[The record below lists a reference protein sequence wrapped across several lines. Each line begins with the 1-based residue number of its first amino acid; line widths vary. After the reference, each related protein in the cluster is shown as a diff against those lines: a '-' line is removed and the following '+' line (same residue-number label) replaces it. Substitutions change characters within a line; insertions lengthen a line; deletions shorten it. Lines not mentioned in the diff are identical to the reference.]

1 MNGQLKMSTFPLPL
15 NNNFY
20 MRNLLFF
27 LGFISFLSACNS
39 GEKPP
44 KNQVEAPKMADT
56 SAQIETEKTM
66 PTGLSFKKFTL
77 KSENCDLPFRFDMEI
92 DEDWC
97 NTREINGLKVSMKDA
112 EVAQKINVLI
122 EKVITGPHWSDEGG
136 GKEKS
141 LKQFMADIKNTSTEE
156 GDVEYMQDSYT
167 CRLADSSNTF
177 LSMYIFSEYYGF
189 GAAHGQ
195 HGSSVLNI
203 DLQTGN
209 QIELKDIL
217 VDNYK
222 SALKAL
228 GKRKFLEQNGND
240 VWWFSTEDDQP
251 FELPEVFS
259 ITRKGITFTYQV
271 YEIGP
276 YAAGAPEVFLSIKDL
291 GSLLKVNPYLK

>member
-1 MNGQLKMSTFPLPL
+1 
-15 NNNFY
+15 

-27 LGFISFLSACNS
+27 IGVISFLSACNFS
-39 GEKPP
+39 DKPQEE
-44 KNQVEAPKMADT
+44 QVEAPKMADT
-56 SAQIETEKTM
+56 SAQIETQATM
-66 PTGLSFKKFTL
+66 PTGLSFKKFNL
-77 KSENCDLPFRFDMEI
+77 KTENCNMPFSDGFEMEI

-97 NTREINGLKVSMKDA
+97 NTREIDGLKVSMKDA

-122 EKVITGPHWSDEGG
+122 EKVITGAGG

-203 DLQTGN
+203 DLKTGN
-209 QIELKDIL
+209 QIKLKDIL
-217 VDNYK
+217 IDNYK

-259 ITRKGITFTYQV
+259 ITRKGITFTYQH

>member
-1 MNGQLKMSTFPLPL
+1 
-15 NNNFY
+15 

-27 LGFISFLSACNS
+27 IGAISFLSACNLID
-39 GEKPP
+39 KP
-44 KNQVEAPKMADT
+44 KENQVEAPKMADT
-56 SAQIETEKTM
+56 SAQIETQATM
-66 PTGLSFKKFTL
+66 PTGLSFTKFTL
-77 KSENCDLPFRFDMEI
+77 KSENCDLPISDGMEI

-97 NTREINGLKVSMKDA
+97 NTREIDGLKVSMKDA

-122 EKVITGPHWSDEGG
+122 EKVITAGPMWSAPGT

-141 LKQFMADIKNTSTEE
+141 LKEFMADIKNTSNED
-156 GDVEYMQDSYT
+156 GDIDYMQDSYT

-195 HGSSVLNI
+195 HGISVINI
-203 DLQTGN
+203 DLKTGN
-209 QIELKDIL
+209 QLKLKDVL

-240 VWWFSTEDDQP
+240 EGWFLEDGQP
-251 FELPEVFS
+251 FELPDVFS

>member
-1 MNGQLKMSTFPLPL
+1 
-15 NNNFY
+15 
-20 MRNLLFF
+20 MRNLLLFI
-27 LGFISFLSACNS
+27 GVISFLSACNLS
-39 GEKPP
+39 DEPQE
-44 KNQVEAPKMADT
+44 NQVEAPTMADT

-77 KSENCDLPFRFDMEI
+77 KAENCDLPFSDGMEI

-97 NTREINGLKVSMKDA
+97 NTREIDGLKVSMKDA

-122 EKVITGPHWSDEGG
+122 EKVITGAGG

-141 LKQFMADIKNTSTEE
+141 YKQFMADIKTPSNED
-156 GDVEYMQDSYT
+156 GDIEYMQDSYT

-177 LSMYIFSEYYGF
+177 LSMYIFFEYYAL

-203 DLQTGN
+203 DLKTGN
-209 QIELKDIL
+209 QIKLKDVL

-259 ITRKGITFTYQV
+259 ITRKGITFTYQH

-276 YAAGAPEVFLSIKDL
+276 YAAGAPEIFLSIKDL
-291 GSLLKVNPYLK
+291 GSLLKENPYLK

>member
-1 MNGQLKMSTFPLPL
+1 
-15 NNNFY
+15 

-27 LGFISFLSACNS
+27 IGVISFLSACNS
-39 GEKPP
+39 GEKPK
-44 KNQVEAPKMADT
+44 KNQVKAPKMADT
-56 SAQIETEKTM
+56 TTQNISQLPM

-77 KSENCDLPFRFDMEI
+77 KAENCDLPFDDEMEI

-97 NTREINGLKVSMKDA
+97 NTREINGLKVFMKDT

-122 EKVITGPHWSDEGG
+122 EKEITGAGG
-136 GKEKS
+136 GKKKS
-141 LKQFMADIKNTSTEE
+141 LKQFIAEIKNSSNEAGE
-156 GDVEYMQDSYT
+156 MEYMQDSYT
-167 CRLADSSNTF
+167 CSLADSSNTF
-177 LSMYIFSEYYGF
+177 LSMYIFFEYYAF

-203 DLQTGN
+203 DLKTGN
-209 QIELKDIL
+209 QIKLKDVL

-222 SALKAL
+222 SALKSLA
-228 GKRKFLEQNGND
+228 KRKFLAQNGNEG
-240 VWWFSTEDDQP
+240 WWFLTEDDRP

-259 ITRKGITFTYQV
+259 ISRKGITFSYQH

-291 GSLLKVNPYLK
+291 GALRKENPYLK

>member
-1 MNGQLKMSTFPLPL
+1 
-15 NNNFY
+15 

-27 LGFISFLSACNS
+27 IGVISFLSACNLS
-39 GEKPP
+39 DKP
-44 KNQVEAPKMADT
+44 KENQVEAPKMADT
-56 SAQIETEKTM
+56 SAQIETQATM
-66 PTGLSFKKFTL
+66 PTGLSFTKFTL
-77 KSENCDLPFRFDMEI
+77 KSENCDLPISDGMEI

-97 NTREINGLKVSMKDA
+97 NTREIDGLKVSMKDA

-122 EKVITGPHWSDEGG
+122 EKVITAGPMWSAPGT

-141 LKQFMADIKNTSTEE
+141 LKEFMADIKNTSNED
-156 GDVEYMQDSYT
+156 GDIDYMQDSYT

-195 HGSSVLNI
+195 HGISVINI
-203 DLQTGN
+203 DLKTGN
-209 QIELKDIL
+209 QLKLKDVL

-240 VWWFSTEDDQP
+240 EGWFLEDGQP
-251 FELPEVFS
+251 FELPDVFS

>member
-1 MNGQLKMSTFPLPL
+1 
-15 NNNFY
+15 

-27 LGFISFLSACNS
+27 IGVISFLSACNLID
-39 GEKPP
+39 KP
-44 KNQVEAPKMADT
+44 KENQVEAPKMADT
-56 SAQIETEKTM
+56 SAQIETQATM
-66 PTGLSFKKFTL
+66 PTGLSFTKFTL
-77 KSENCDLPFRFDMEI
+77 KSENCDLPISDGMEI

-97 NTREINGLKVSMKDA
+97 NTREIDGLKVSMKDA

-122 EKVITGPHWSDEGG
+122 EKVITAGPMWSAPGT

-141 LKQFMADIKNTSTEE
+141 LKEFMADIKNTSNED
-156 GDVEYMQDSYT
+156 GDIDYMQDSYT

-195 HGSSVLNI
+195 HGISVINI
-203 DLQTGN
+203 DLKTGN
-209 QIELKDIL
+209 QLKLKDVL

-240 VWWFSTEDDQP
+240 EGWFLEDGQP
-251 FELPEVFS
+251 FELPDVFS

>member
-1 MNGQLKMSTFPLPL
+1 
-15 NNNFY
+15 

-27 LGFISFLSACNS
+27 IGAISFLSACNLID
-39 GEKPP
+39 KP
-44 KNQVEAPKMADT
+44 KENQVEAPKMADT
-56 SAQIETEKTM
+56 SAQIETQATM

-77 KSENCDLPFRFDMEI
+77 KSENCDLPFSDGMEI
-92 DEDWC
+92 DKDWC
-97 NTREINGLKVSMKDA
+97 NTREIDGLKVSMKDA
-112 EVAQKINVLI
+112 EIAQKINVLI
-122 EKVITGPHWSDEGG
+122 EKVITGAGG

-141 LKQFMADIKNTSTEE
+141 YKQFMADIKNTNNEE
-156 GDVEYMQDSYT
+156 GEMEYMQDSYT

-195 HGSSVLNI
+195 HGISVINI
-203 DLQTGN
+203 DLKTGN
-209 QIELKDIL
+209 QLKLKDVL

-259 ITRKGITFTYQV
+259 ISRKGITFTYQV

-276 YAAGAPEVFLSIKDL
+276 YAAGAPEIFLSIKDL

>member
-1 MNGQLKMSTFPLPL
+1 
-15 NNNFY
+15 

-27 LGFISFLSACNS
+27 IGVISFLSACNLS
-39 GEKPP
+39 DKP
-44 KNQVEAPKMADT
+44 KENQVEAPKMADT
-56 SAQIETEKTM
+56 STQIETQATM

-77 KSENCDLPFRFDMEI
+77 KSENCDLPFRDDMEI

-97 NTREINGLKVSMKDA
+97 NTREIDGLKVSMKDA

-122 EKVITGPHWSDEGG
+122 EKVITGAGG

-141 LKQFMADIKNTSTEE
+141 YKQFMAEIKNSSNEAGE
-156 GDVEYMQDSYT
+156 MEYMQDSYT

-195 HGSSVLNI
+195 HGISVINI
-203 DLQTGN
+203 DLKTGN
-209 QIELKDIL
+209 QLKLKDVL

-240 VWWFSTEDDQP
+240 EGWFLEDGQP

>member
-1 MNGQLKMSTFPLPL
+1 
-15 NNNFY
+15 

-122 EKVITGPHWSDEGG
+122 EKVIIGPHWTDEGG

-203 DLQTGN
+203 DLKTGN
-209 QIELKDIL
+209 QIKLKDLL

-222 SALKAL
+222 SALKVL

>member
-27 LGFISFLSACNS
+27 IGVISFLSACNS
-39 GEKPP
+39 GENP
-44 KNQVEAPKMADT
+44 KENQVKAPNMADT
-56 SAQIETEKTM
+56 TTQIISQLPM

-77 KSENCDLPFRFDMEI
+77 KAENCDMPFDDDMEI

-122 EKVITGPHWSDEGG
+122 EKEITGAGG
-136 GKEKS
+136 GKKKS
-141 LKQFMADIKNTSTEE
+141 LKQFIAEIKNSSNEAGE
-156 GDVEYMQDSYT
+156 MEYMQDSYT
-167 CRLADSSNTF
+167 CSLADSSNTF
-177 LSMYIFSEYYGF
+177 LSMYIFAEYYAF
-189 GAAHGQ
+189 GAAHGA

-203 DLQTGN
+203 DLKTGN
-209 QIELKDIL
+209 QIKLKDVL

-222 SALKAL
+222 SALKSLA
-228 GKRKFLEQNGND
+228 KRKFLAQNGNEG
-240 VWWFSTEDDQP
+240 WWFLTEDDRP
-251 FELPEVFS
+251 FELPEAFS
-259 ITRKGITFTYQV
+259 ITRKGITFSYQH

-291 GSLLKVNPYLK
+291 GSLLKENPYLK

>member
-1 MNGQLKMSTFPLPL
+1 
-15 NNNFY
+15 

-27 LGFISFLSACNS
+27 IGVISFLSACNLS
-39 GEKPP
+39 DKP
-44 KNQVEAPKMADT
+44 KENQVEAPKMADT
-56 SAQIETEKTM
+56 SAQIETQATM

-77 KSENCDLPFRFDMEI
+77 KSENCDLPFSDDMEI

-97 NTREINGLKVSMKDA
+97 NTREIDGLKVSMKDA

-122 EKVITGPHWSDEGG
+122 EKVITAGPMWSAPGT

-141 LKQFMADIKNTSTEE
+141 LKEFMADIKNPSNEA
-156 GDVEYMQDSYT
+156 GDIDYMQDSYT

-195 HGSSVLNI
+195 HGISVINI
-203 DLQTGN
+203 DLKTGN
-209 QIELKDIL
+209 QLKLKDVL

-240 VWWFSTEDDQP
+240 EGWFLEDGQP
-251 FELPEVFS
+251 FELPDVFS

-276 YAAGAPEVFLSIKDL
+276 YAAGAPEVFLSSKDL
-291 GSLLKVNPYLK
+291 GPLLKVNPYLK

>member
-1 MNGQLKMSTFPLPL
+1 
-15 NNNFY
+15 

-27 LGFISFLSACNS
+27 IGVISFLSACNLID
-39 GEKPP
+39 KP
-44 KNQVEAPKMADT
+44 KENQVEAPKMADT
-56 SAQIETEKTM
+56 SAQIETQATM
-66 PTGLSFKKFTL
+66 PTGLSFTKFTL
-77 KSENCDLPFRFDMEI
+77 KSENCDLPISDGMEI

-97 NTREINGLKVSMKDA
+97 NTREIDGLKVSMKDA

-122 EKVITGPHWSDEGG
+122 EKVITAGPMWSAPGT

-141 LKQFMADIKNTSTEE
+141 LKQFMADIKNTSNED
-156 GDVEYMQDSYT
+156 GDIDYMQDSYT

-195 HGSSVLNI
+195 HGISVINI
-203 DLQTGN
+203 DLKTGN
-209 QIELKDIL
+209 QLKLKDVL

-228 GKRKFLEQNGND
+228 GKRKFLAQNGNEGF
-240 VWWFSTEDDQP
+240 WFLHEDDRP

-276 YAAGAPEVFLSIKDL
+276 YAAGAPEIFLSIKDL

>member
-1 MNGQLKMSTFPLPL
+1 
-15 NNNFY
+15 

-27 LGFISFLSACNS
+27 IGVISFLSACNLS
-39 GEKPP
+39 DKP
-44 KNQVEAPKMADT
+44 KENQVEAPNMADT
-56 SAQIETEKTM
+56 SAQIETQATM
-66 PTGLSFKKFTL
+66 PTGLSFTKFTL
-77 KSENCDLPFRFDMEI
+77 KSENCDLPISDGMEI

-97 NTREINGLKVSMKDA
+97 NTREIDGLKVSMKDA

-122 EKVITGPHWSDEGG
+122 EKVITSAGG

-141 LKQFMADIKNTSTEE
+141 YKQFMADIKTPSNEAE
-156 GDVEYMQDSYT
+156 DIEYMQDSYT

-195 HGSSVLNI
+195 HGISVINI
-203 DLQTGN
+203 DLKTGN
-209 QIELKDIL
+209 QLKLKDVL

-240 VWWFSTEDDQP
+240 EGWFLEDGQP
-251 FELPEVFS
+251 FELPDVFS

>member
-1 MNGQLKMSTFPLPL
+1 
-15 NNNFY
+15 

-27 LGFISFLSACNS
+27 IGVISFLSACNS
-39 GEKPP
+39 GENP
-44 KNQVEAPKMADT
+44 KENQVKAPNMADT
-56 SAQIETEKTM
+56 TTQIISQLPM

-77 KSENCDLPFRFDMEI
+77 KAENCDMPFDDDMEI

-122 EKVITGPHWSDEGG
+122 EKEITGAGG
-136 GKEKS
+136 GKKKS
-141 LKQFMADIKNTSTEE
+141 LKQFIAEIKNSSNEAGE
-156 GDVEYMQDSYT
+156 MEYMQDSYT

-177 LSMYIFSEYYGF
+177 LSMYIFFEYYAF

-203 DLQTGN
+203 DLKTGN
-209 QIELKDIL
+209 QIKLKDVL

-222 SALKAL
+222 TTLKSLA
-228 GKRKFLEQNGND
+228 KRKFLAQNGNEG
-240 VWWFSTEDDQP
+240 WWFLTEDDRP
-251 FELPEVFS
+251 FELPEAFS
-259 ITRKGITFTYQV
+259 ITRKGITFSYQH

-291 GSLLKVNPYLK
+291 GSLLKENPYLK

>member
-1 MNGQLKMSTFPLPL
+1 
-15 NNNFY
+15 

-27 LGFISFLSACNS
+27 IGVISFLSACNS

-44 KNQVEAPKMADT
+44 KNQVKAPALVDT
-56 SAQIETEKTM
+56 PTQIETEKNV

-97 NTREINGLKVSMKDA
+97 NTREIDGLKVSMKDA
-112 EVAQKINVLI
+112 EVAQKINILI
-122 EKVITGPHWSDEGG
+122 EKVITGAGG

-141 LKQFMADIKNTSTEE
+141 LKQFMADIKNTSNEE

-203 DLQTGN
+203 DLKTGN
-209 QIELKDIL
+209 QIKLKDVLI
-217 VDNYK
+217 DNYK

-259 ITRKGITFTYQV
+259 ITRKGITFNYQH

-291 GSLLKVNPYLK
+291 GPLLKVNPYLK

>member
-1 MNGQLKMSTFPLPL
+1 
-15 NNNFY
+15 
-20 MRNLLFF
+20 
-27 LGFISFLSACNS
+27 
-39 GEKPP
+39 
-44 KNQVEAPKMADT
+44 
-56 SAQIETEKTM
+56 
-66 PTGLSFKKFTL
+66 
-77 KSENCDLPFRFDMEI
+77 MEI

-97 NTREINGLKVSMKDA
+97 NTREIDGLKVSMKDA

-122 EKVITGPHWSDEGG
+122 EKVITAGPMWSAPGT

-141 LKQFMADIKNTSTEE
+141 LKQFMADIKTPSNEAE
-156 GDVEYMQDSYT
+156 DIDYMQDSYT

-195 HGSSVLNI
+195 HGISVINI
-203 DLQTGN
+203 DLKTGN
-209 QIELKDIL
+209 QLKLKDVL

-259 ITRKGITFTYQV
+259 ISRKGITFTYQV

-291 GSLLKVNPYLK
+291 GPLLKVNPYLK

>member
-1 MNGQLKMSTFPLPL
+1 
-15 NNNFY
+15 

-27 LGFISFLSACNS
+27 IGVISFLSACNLS
-39 GEKPP
+39 DKP
-44 KNQVEAPKMADT
+44 KENQVEAPKMADT
-56 SAQIETEKTM
+56 STQIETQATM

-77 KSENCDLPFRFDMEI
+77 KSENCDLPFRDDMEI

-97 NTREINGLKVSMKDA
+97 NTREIDGLKVSMKDA

-122 EKVITGPHWSDEGG
+122 EKVITGPMWSAPGT

-141 LKQFMADIKNTSTEE
+141 LKEFMDDIKNTSNED
-156 GDVEYMQDSYT
+156 GDIDYMQDSYT

-195 HGSSVLNI
+195 HGISVINI
-203 DLQTGN
+203 DLKTGN
-209 QIELKDIL
+209 QLKLKDVL

-240 VWWFSTEDDQP
+240 EGWFLEDGQP

>member
-1 MNGQLKMSTFPLPL
+1 
-15 NNNFY
+15 

-27 LGFISFLSACNS
+27 IGVISFLSACNLID
-39 GEKPP
+39 KP
-44 KNQVEAPKMADT
+44 KENQVEAPKMADT
-56 SAQIETEKTM
+56 SAQIETQATM
-66 PTGLSFKKFTL
+66 PTGLSFTKFTL
-77 KSENCDLPFRFDMEI
+77 KSENCSLPISDGMEI

-97 NTREINGLKVSMKDA
+97 NTREIDGLKVSMKDA

-122 EKVITGPHWSDEGG
+122 EKVITAGPMWSAPGT

-141 LKQFMADIKNTSTEE
+141 LKQFMADIKTPSNEAE
-156 GDVEYMQDSYT
+156 DIDYMQDSYT

-195 HGSSVLNI
+195 HGISVINI
-203 DLQTGN
+203 DLKTGN
-209 QIELKDIL
+209 QLKLKDVL

-259 ITRKGITFTYQV
+259 ISRKGITFTYQV

-291 GSLLKVNPYLK
+291 GPLLKVNPYLK

>member
-1 MNGQLKMSTFPLPL
+1 
-15 NNNFY
+15 

-27 LGFISFLSACNS
+27 IGAISFLSACNS

-122 EKVITGPHWSDEGG
+122 EKVIIGPHWTDEGG

-195 HGSSVLNI
+195 HGISVINV
-203 DLQTGN
+203 DLKTGN
-209 QIELKDIL
+209 QIKLKDVL
-217 VDNYK
+217 ADNYK
-222 SALKAL
+222 STLKAL

-240 VWWFSTEDDQP
+240 EGWFLEDGQP

>member
-1 MNGQLKMSTFPLPL
+1 
-15 NNNFY
+15 

-27 LGFISFLSACNS
+27 IGAISFLSACNS
-39 GEKPP
+39 GEKP
-44 KNQVEAPKMADT
+44 KENQVKAPKMADT
-56 SAQIETEKTM
+56 TTQNISQLPM

-77 KSENCDLPFRFDMEI
+77 KAENCDLPFVDEMEI

-97 NTREINGLKVSMKDA
+97 NTREINGLKVFMKDA

-122 EKVITGPHWSDEGG
+122 EKVITGAGG

-141 LKQFMADIKNTSTEE
+141 YKQFMADIKSPSNEAGE
-156 GDVEYMQDSYT
+156 MEYMQDSYT
-167 CRLADSSNTF
+167 CSLADSSNTF
-177 LSMYIFSEYYGF
+177 LSMYIFFEYYAF

-203 DLQTGN
+203 DLKTGN
-209 QIELKDIL
+209 QIKLKDVL

-222 SALKAL
+222 SALKSLA
-228 GKRKFLEQNGND
+228 KRKFLAQNGNEG
-240 VWWFSTEDDQP
+240 WWFLTEDDRS

-259 ITRKGITFTYQV
+259 ITRKGITFSYQH

-276 YAAGAPEVFLSIKDL
+276 YAAGAPEVFLSTKDL
-291 GSLLKVNPYLK
+291 GSLLKENPYLN

>member
-1 MNGQLKMSTFPLPL
+1 
-15 NNNFY
+15 

-27 LGFISFLSACNS
+27 IGAISFLSACNLID
-39 GEKPP
+39 KP
-44 KNQVEAPKMADT
+44 KENQVEAPNMADT
-56 SAQIETEKTM
+56 SAQIETQATM

-77 KSENCDLPFRFDMEI
+77 KSENCDLPFSDGMEI

-97 NTREINGLKVSMKDA
+97 NTREIDGLKVSMKDA

-122 EKVITGPHWSDEGG
+122 EKVITGAGG

-141 LKQFMADIKNTSTEE
+141 YKQFMADIKTPSNED
-156 GDVEYMQDSYT
+156 GDMEYMQDSYT

-203 DLQTGN
+203 DLKTGN
-209 QIELKDIL
+209 QLKLKDVL

-228 GKRKFLEQNGND
+228 GKRKFLEQNGNEG
-240 VWWFSTEDDQP
+240 WWFSTEDDQP

-259 ITRKGITFTYQV
+259 ITREGITFTYQH

-291 GSLLKVNPYLK
+291 GPLLKVNPYLK

>member
-1 MNGQLKMSTFPLPL
+1 
-15 NNNFY
+15 

-27 LGFISFLSACNS
+27 IGAISFFSACNLID
-39 GEKPP
+39 KP
-44 KNQVEAPKMADT
+44 KENQVEAPKMADT
-56 SAQIETEKTM
+56 SAQIETQATM
-66 PTGLSFKKFTL
+66 PTGLSFTKFTL
-77 KSENCDLPFRFDMEI
+77 KSENCDLPISDGMEI

-97 NTREINGLKVSMKDA
+97 NTREIDGLKVSMKDA

-122 EKVITGPHWSDEGG
+122 EKVITAGPMWSAPGT

-141 LKQFMADIKNTSTEE
+141 LKEFMADIKNTSNED
-156 GDVEYMQDSYT
+156 GDIDYMQDSYT

-195 HGSSVLNI
+195 HGISVINI
-203 DLQTGN
+203 DLKTGN
-209 QIELKDIL
+209 QLKLKDVL

-240 VWWFSTEDDQP
+240 EGWFLEDGQP
-251 FELPEVFS
+251 FELPDVFS

>member
-1 MNGQLKMSTFPLPL
+1 
-15 NNNFY
+15 

-27 LGFISFLSACNS
+27 IGVISFLSACNS
-39 GEKPP
+39 GEKPK
-44 KNQVEAPKMADT
+44 KNQVKAPKMADT
-56 SAQIETEKTM
+56 TTQNISQLPM

-77 KSENCDLPFRFDMEI
+77 KSENCDLPFDDEMEI

-97 NTREINGLKVSMKDA
+97 NTREINGLKVFMKDT

-122 EKVITGPHWSDEGG
+122 EKEITGAGG
-136 GKEKS
+136 GKKKS
-141 LKQFMADIKNTSTEE
+141 LKQFIAEIKNSSNEAGE
-156 GDVEYMQDSYT
+156 MEYMQDSYT
-167 CRLADSSNTF
+167 CSLADSSNTF
-177 LSMYIFSEYYGF
+177 LSMYIFFEYYAF

-203 DLQTGN
+203 DLKTGN
-209 QIELKDIL
+209 QIKLKDVL

-222 SALKAL
+222 SALKSLA
-228 GKRKFLEQNGND
+228 KRKFLAQNGNEG
-240 VWWFSTEDDQP
+240 WWFLTEDDRP

-259 ITRKGITFTYQV
+259 ISRKGITFSYQH

-291 GSLLKVNPYLK
+291 GALRKENPYLK

>member
-1 MNGQLKMSTFPLPL
+1 
-15 NNNFY
+15 

-27 LGFISFLSACNS
+27 IGVISFLSACNLS
-39 GEKPP
+39 DKP
-44 KNQVEAPKMADT
+44 KENQVEAPKMADT
-56 SAQIETEKTM
+56 SAQIETQATT
-66 PTGLSFKKFTL
+66 PTGLSFTKFTL
-77 KSENCDLPFRFDMEI
+77 KSENCDLPFSDGMEI
-92 DEDWC
+92 DQDWC
-97 NTREINGLKVSMKDA
+97 NTREIDGLKVSMKDA

-122 EKVITGPHWSDEGG
+122 EKVITGAGG

-141 LKQFMADIKNTSTEE
+141 YKQFMADIKTPSNED
-156 GDVEYMQDSYT
+156 GDIEYMQDSYT

-203 DLQTGN
+203 DLKTGN
-209 QIELKDIL
+209 QIKLKDVL

-291 GSLLKVNPYLK
+291 GPLLKVNPYLK

>member
-1 MNGQLKMSTFPLPL
+1 
-15 NNNFY
+15 

-27 LGFISFLSACNS
+27 IGAISFLSACNS
-39 GEKPP
+39 GENP
-44 KNQVEAPKMADT
+44 KENQVKAPKMADT
-56 SAQIETEKTM
+56 TTQITSQLPM

-77 KSENCDLPFRFDMEI
+77 KAENCDMPFDDEMEI
-92 DEDWC
+92 DQDWC

-122 EKVITGPHWSDEGG
+122 EKEITGAGG
-136 GKEKS
+136 GKKKS
-141 LKQFMADIKNTSTEE
+141 LKQFIAEIKNSSNEAGE
-156 GDVEYMQDSYT
+156 MEYMQDSYT

-177 LSMYIFSEYYGF
+177 LSMYIFFEYYAF

-203 DLQTGN
+203 DLKTGN
-209 QIELKDIL
+209 QIKLKDVL

-222 SALKAL
+222 TTLKSLA
-228 GKRKFLEQNGND
+228 KRKFLAQNGNEG
-240 VWWFSTEDDQP
+240 WWFLEDDDQP

-259 ITRKGITFTYQV
+259 ITRKGITFSYQH

-276 YAAGAPEVFLSIKDL
+276 YAAGAPEVFLSINDL
-291 GSLLKVNPYLK
+291 GSLLKENPYLK

>member
-1 MNGQLKMSTFPLPL
+1 
-15 NNNFY
+15 

-27 LGFISFLSACNS
+27 IGVISFLSACNLID
-39 GEKPP
+39 KPP
-44 KNQVEAPKMADT
+44 KNQVEAPNMADT
-56 SAQIETEKTM
+56 SAQIETQATM

-77 KSENCDLPFRFDMEI
+77 KSENCDLPFSDGMEI

-97 NTREINGLKVSMKDA
+97 NTREIDGLKVSMKDA

-122 EKVITGPHWSDEGG
+122 EKVITAGPMWSAPGT

-141 LKQFMADIKNTSTEE
+141 LKEFMADIKNTSNEA
-156 GDVEYMQDSYT
+156 GDIDYMQDSYT

-195 HGSSVLNI
+195 HGISVINI
-203 DLQTGN
+203 DLKTGN
-209 QIELKDIL
+209 QLKLKDVL

-228 GKRKFLEQNGND
+228 GKRKFLEQNGNEG
-240 VWWFSTEDDQP
+240 WWFSTEDDQP

-259 ITRKGITFTYQV
+259 ITREGITFTYQH

>member
-1 MNGQLKMSTFPLPL
+1 
-15 NNNFY
+15 

-27 LGFISFLSACNS
+27 IGVISFLSACNLID
-39 GEKPP
+39 KP
-44 KNQVEAPKMADT
+44 KENQVEAPKMADT
-56 SAQIETEKTM
+56 SAQIETQATM
-66 PTGLSFKKFTL
+66 PTGLSFTKFTL
-77 KSENCDLPFRFDMEI
+77 KSENCDLPISDGMEI

-97 NTREINGLKVSMKDA
+97 NTREIDGLKVSMKDA

-122 EKVITGPHWSDEGG
+122 EKVITAGPMWSAPGT

-141 LKQFMADIKNTSTEE
+141 LKQFMADIKTPSNEAE
-156 GDVEYMQDSYT
+156 DIDYMQDSYT

-195 HGSSVLNI
+195 HGISVINI
-203 DLQTGN
+203 DLKTGN
-209 QIELKDIL
+209 QLKLKDVL

-259 ITRKGITFTYQV
+259 ISRKGITFTYQV

-291 GSLLKVNPYLK
+291 GPLLKVNPYLK

>member
-1 MNGQLKMSTFPLPL
+1 
-15 NNNFY
+15 

-27 LGFISFLSACNS
+27 IGAISFLSACNLID
-39 GEKPP
+39 KP
-44 KNQVEAPKMADT
+44 KENQVEAPKMADT
-56 SAQIETEKTM
+56 SAQIETQATM
-66 PTGLSFKKFTL
+66 PTGLSFTKFTL
-77 KSENCDLPFRFDMEI
+77 KSENCDLPISDGMEI

-97 NTREINGLKVSMKDA
+97 NTREIDGLKVSMKDA

-122 EKVITGPHWSDEGG
+122 EKVITGPMWSAPGT

-141 LKQFMADIKNTSTEE
+141 LKEFMADIKNTSNET
-156 GDVEYMQDSYT
+156 GDIDYMQDSYT

-177 LSMYIFSEYYGF
+177 LSMHIFSEYYGL

-195 HGSSVLNI
+195 HGISVINV
-203 DLQTGN
+203 DLKTGN
-209 QIELKDIL
+209 QIKLKDVL

-240 VWWFSTEDDQP
+240 EGWFLEDGQP